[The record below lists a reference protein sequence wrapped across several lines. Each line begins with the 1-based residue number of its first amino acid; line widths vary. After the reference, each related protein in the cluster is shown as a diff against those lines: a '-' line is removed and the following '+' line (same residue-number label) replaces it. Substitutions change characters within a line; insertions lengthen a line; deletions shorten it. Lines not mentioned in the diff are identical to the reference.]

1 MGDQYGRQHDM
12 RDLRHGAG
20 DQTAPEPEAPAG
32 PTPAGGPRHV
42 GEALKARREALGYA
56 LPDLAANLRIRLT
69 FLQAIE
75 EGRWGDLP
83 GHAYST
89 GFLRSYAQIVGLDPG
104 AVLLRFKQDAAGH
117 EPAPE
122 LYFPEPVNESRVP
135 GGAVLLIAALL
146 AVGVYGGWYM
156 LSATNRS
163 VGDLVP
169 ALPER
174 LSKLIYGDGTL
185 VEPPPAPT
193 PVLNPGQVEALVE
206 GAPPS
211 APEVGAPAAAS
222 LPATTTPPPT
232 APVVADTPLPATDTT
247 PVAEGPVAEEDS
259 EVPQLPD
266 LGQAPMPAPATE
278 PVTPDVEPVAAGE
291 VPAAPAGPAA
301 NAPPA
306 PVETVVPTGRVFGQT
321 EGKVRVTIRAVE
333 DSWIEV
339 KDAKGTLWASRVLR
353 RGDLFRAPDV
363 PGMVLNT
370 GNAGG
375 LVVSLDGRDLA
386 PLGAKSQ
393 VMRGVPL
400 APEALAGR

>member
-1 MGDQYGRQHDM
+1 MRQG
-12 RDLRHGAG
+12 GAASAATET
-20 DQTAPEPEAPAG
+20 DAHPAPSSS
-32 PTPAGGPRHV
+32 GPRHV
-42 GEALKARREALGYA
+42 GEALKARREALGYT
-56 LPDLAANLRIRLT
+56 LPDLAANLRIRLN
-69 FLQAIE
+69 FLEAIE
-75 EGRWGDLP
+75 QGRWSDLP

-135 GGAVLLIAALL
+135 GGAVLLISALL
-146 AVGVYGGWYM
+146 ALGVYGGWYV
-156 LSATNRS
+156 LSAADRS

-174 LSKLIYGDGTL
+174 LSKLIYGDGTV
-185 VEPPPAPT
+185 VEPPPTPT
-193 PVLNPGQVEALVE
+193 PVLNQGQVEALVE
-206 GAPPS
+206 AAPPS
-211 APEVGAPAAAS
+211 APEVGSSTTGLSSAPPPPPAADAG
-222 LPATTTPPPT
+222 
-232 APVVADTPLPATDTT
+232 TPLPATDTT
-247 PVAEGPVAEEDS
+247 PVAQGPATDDDS

-266 LGQAPMPAPATE
+266 LGQAPPPTTAPEPA
-278 PVTPDVEPVAAGE
+278 TPDVEPVAAGE
-291 VPAAPAGPAA
+291 LSGAPAAPAA

-306 PVETVVPTGRVFGQT
+306 TAEQVVPTGRIFGLA
-321 EGKVRVTIRAVE
+321 EGTVRVTIRAVE

-339 KDAKGTLWASRVLR
+339 RDGKGTLWASRVLR

-393 VMRGVPL
+393 VLRSVPL
-400 APEALAGR
+400 SPEALAAR

>member
-1 MGDQYGRQHDM
+1 M
-12 RDLRHGAG
+12 RDLRNGG
-20 DQTAPEPEAPAG
+20 GTTVPETEGTPVPA
-32 PTPAGGPRHV
+32 GPRHV

-56 LPDLAANLRIRLT
+56 LPDLAASLRIRLN
-69 FLQAIE
+69 FLEAIE
-75 EGRWGDLP
+75 EGRWADLP

-146 AVGVYGGWYM
+146 AVGVYGGWYV
-156 LSATNRS
+156 LSASDRS

-174 LSKLIYGDGTL
+174 LSKLIYGDGTIP
-185 VEPPPAPT
+185 EPPPVQT
-193 PVLNPGQVEALVE
+193 QVLNPGQVEALVE
-206 GAPPS
+206 GSSPS
-211 APEVGAPAAAS
+211 APEVGSTTTATLPSPPAPAGTDA
-222 LPATTTPPPT
+222 
-232 APVVADTPLPATDTT
+232 PLPATDTT
-247 PVAEGPVAEEDS
+247 PVAQGPATEEDS

-266 LGQAPMPAPATE
+266 LGQAPAPAPAAE

-291 VPAAPAGPAA
+291 APAAPAGPAA
-301 NAPPA
+301 NAAPA
-306 PVETVVPTGRVFGQT
+306 PVENVVPTGRVFGQAD
-321 EGKVRVTIRAVE
+321 GKVRVTIRAVE

-339 KDAKGTLWASRVLR
+339 RDAKGTLWASRVLR
-353 RGDLFRAPDV
+353 RGDLFKAPDV

-393 VMRGVPL
+393 VMRSVPL
-400 APEALAGR
+400 APEALAAR

>member
-1 MGDQYGRQHDM
+1 MGDQYGRQQDM
-12 RDLRHGAG
+12 RDLRHGGGATVTP
-20 DQTAPEPEAPAG
+20 DTDAAPAH
-32 PTPAGGPRHV
+32 PAGHRHV

-56 LPDLAANLRIRLT
+56 LPDLAANLRIRLA

-75 EGRWGDLP
+75 DGRWGDLP

-89 GFLRSYAQIVGLDPG
+89 GFLRSYAQTVGLDPG

-146 AVGVYGGWYM
+146 AVGVYGGWYV
-156 LSATNRS
+156 LSAADRS

-174 LSKLIYGDGTL
+174 LSKLIYGDGTI

-206 GAPPS
+206 ASPPS
-211 APEVGAPAAAS
+211 APEVGAATTG
-222 LPATTTPPPT
+222 LPATATPSA
-232 APVVADTPLPATDTT
+232 APSAAGTTPLPATDTT
-247 PVAEGPVAEEDS
+247 PVAEGPATDDDS

-266 LGQAPMPAPATE
+266 LGQAPPPTTAPDPA
-278 PVTPDVEPVAAGE
+278 TPDVEPVAAGE
-291 VPAAPAGPAA
+291 VSGTPAAPAA
-301 NAPPA
+301 NAAPA
-306 PVETVVPTGRVFGQT
+306 MAEQVVPTGRVFGQAD
-321 EGKVRVTIRAVE
+321 GKVRVTIRAVE

-339 KDAKGTLWASRVLR
+339 RDGKGTLWASRVLR

-363 PGMVLNT
+363 AGMVLNT

-393 VMRGVPL
+393 VLRSVSL
-400 APEALAGR
+400 TPEALAGR

>member
-1 MGDQYGRQHDM
+1 MGDQYGQQHDLRDM
-12 RDLRHGAG
+12 RQGGTAAAAD
-20 DQTAPEPEAPAG
+20 TAPPVH
-32 PTPAGGPRHV
+32 AGGPRHV

-56 LPDLAANLRIRLT
+56 LPDLAASLRIRLT
-69 FLQAIE
+69 FLEAIE
-75 EGRWGDLP
+75 DGRWGDLP

-135 GGAVLLIAALL
+135 GGAVLLLSALL
-146 AVGVYGGWYM
+146 AVAVYGGWYV
-156 LSATNRS
+156 LSASNRS

-174 LSKLIYGDGTL
+174 LSKLIYGDGTV

-193 PVLNPGQVEALVE
+193 PTLNAGQVEALVE
-206 GAPPS
+206 GSSPS
-211 APEVGAPAAAS
+211 APEVGTAGSSP
-222 LPATTTPPPT
+222 LPSPPPRP
-232 APVVADTPLPATDTT
+232 AVADAGTPLPATDTT
-247 PVAEGPVAEEDS
+247 PVAEGPANDEDS

-266 LGQAPMPAPATE
+266 LGQTALPPASDPA
-278 PVTPDVEPVAAGE
+278 TPDVEPVAAGE
-291 VPAAPAGPAA
+291 AAALPAPPAA

-306 PVETVVPTGRVFGQT
+306 TPEQVVPTGRVFGQAD
-321 EGKVRVTIRAVE
+321 GKVRVTIRAVE
-333 DSWIEV
+333 DSWVEV
-339 KDAKGTLWASRVLR
+339 KDGKGTLWASRVLR

-393 VMRGVPL
+393 VLRGVPL
-400 APEALAGR
+400 APETLAGR